1 MLTMKS
7 KSFTLIETLVAIFVF
22 WLLIATISGLILIL
36 YRTHSYQ
43 WEQALAISEAR
54 RGIETMIKEI
64 REAREG
70 ENGAYPIEYAG
81 DKELVFYSDIDNDGR
96 TERIRYF
103 LGKIEEKKLIQ
114 VCQSSLKGGSCSTLF
129 SNFFNGNL
137 IEAKL
142 TVSLQGDLGSGNEYV
157 DIFADNQFL
166 ESFCKTGC
174 SDCPENWQGTQTF
187 DVSSLA
193 ADNNLYLLAQAS
205 DRVDPS
211 CQPENFAIKVRF
223 ELYVKYESLTTEL
236 RRGIVKPTGFP
247 PTYPLNQES
256 VSIINPYIRN
266 APPIFEYFDEGGN
279 KIEEYPARL
288 KNTKFVKVFLV
299 VNVDP
304 NKPPTEYQLESFVQ
318 IRNLKQ

>member
-1 MLTMKS
+1 MFLIKS

-22 WLLIATISGLILIL
+22 WLLITTISGLILIL

-54 RGIETMIKEI
+54 RGIETMIKEM

-70 ENGAYPIEYAG
+70 ENGAYPIDYAG

-103 LGKIEEKKLIQ
+103 LGKIEETSITQ
-114 VCQSSLKGGSCSTLF
+114 ECYTTIGGGFCSNLF

-142 TVSLQGDLGSGNEYV
+142 AVSLQGDLGSANEYV

-166 ESFCKTGC
+166 GIFCKTGC
-174 SDCPENWQGTQTF
+174 SDCPGTWQGTQIF

-236 RRGIVKPTGFP
+236 RRGIIKPTGFP

-266 APPIFEYFDEGGN
+266 APPIFEYFDENGN

-288 KNTKFVKVFLV
+288 KNTKFLKVFLV